1 MSDSDS
7 DASID
12 NQILQR
18 LTRRREKNP
27 IRNTS
32 NTSEENPR
40 TTIIKKVRRKR
51 RKDTPMRSL
60 VEPEVEP
67 VEPEVEPEEV
77 LTEAEETL
85 KVTPISNVQDQP
97 ELTLP
102 VVTPELEDEKKLREA
117 HTEARRLKR
126 VQLRGEVTPSQKLKQ
141 IVKRREPKPEPEV
154 DPVRLELG
162 RLREEMQQLKA
173 GFNNGN
179 AVGAMPDNHPQQLNE
194 SQSNLLMGLMGRRF

>member
-1 MSDSDS
+1 MSDSDDS
-7 DASID
+7 IID

-27 IRNTS
+27 VHNTS
-32 NTSEENPR
+32 NKSEENPR

-67 VEPEVEPEEV
+67 VEPEVEPE
-77 LTEAEETL
+77 
-85 KVTPISNVQDQP
+85 
-97 ELTLP
+97 
-102 VVTPELEDEKKLREA
+102 LEDEKKLREA

-126 VQLRGEVTPSQKLKQ
+126 VQLRGEVTPSPKLKQ

-179 AVGAMPDNHPQQLNE
+179 AVAAMADNHPQQLNE